1 MISFDVNDH
10 RFNLRAAAVFIVDD
24 FVLLHRLEGDA
35 IWALPGGRVV
45 ASEDGAAAVVR
56 ELLEELSETVEC
68 GELLFVIENFFEH
81 QSRSNHE
88 VGLYFSARL
97 NADSPLRS
105 RTRSHFGM
113 ESSSQL
119 EFQWFRLSELS
130 AVNLRPAFLRG
141 ALAKP
146 TLTFQHVVH
155 RG

>member
-56 ELLEELSETVEC
+56 ELLEKLGETVEC

-105 RTRSHFGM
+105 RR
-113 ESSSQL
+113 
-119 EFQWFRLSELS
+119 
-130 AVNLRPAFLRG
+130 
-141 ALAKP
+141 
-146 TLTFQHVVH
+146 
-155 RG
+155 